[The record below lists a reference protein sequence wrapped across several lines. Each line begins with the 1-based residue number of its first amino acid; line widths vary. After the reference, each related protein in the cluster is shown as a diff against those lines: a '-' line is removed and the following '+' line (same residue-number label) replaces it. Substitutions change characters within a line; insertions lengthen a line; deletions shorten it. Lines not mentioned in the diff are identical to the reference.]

1 MKNWVIILGLSF
13 WVNYWLAEKAV
24 GQVVDQDSIQG
35 LQDSTIIYPVDSIS
49 DKFSDR
55 QDTASTRSGLVMFL
69 FPGKRPPYKA
79 SIAWKRSMIF
89 PGWGQIYNQDYWKLP
104 LVYGSYAVGFLV
116 IQYNNNRYQEYRT
129 GYLERVDDDETN
141 DFNTFGENA
150 STEGIKRA
158 RDRFR
163 QFRDR
168 SILAIAGIHIL
179 QVIEAY
185 VDANLNGFDVS
196 NDLTLEL
203 VPHAGVQGFSSPGI
217 QPGLSLTWTIN
228 SKPAYE

>member
-1 MKNWVIILGLSF
+1 MMKNWVIILGLSF
-13 WVNYWLAEKAV
+13 WVNFWLAEKAV
-24 GQVVDQDSIQG
+24 GQEVELDSIQG
-35 LQDSTIIYPVDSIS
+35 LQDSTIIYQVDSVS
-49 DKFSDR
+49 DNLSFL
-55 QDTASTRSGLVMFL
+55 QDTVSERKGLVKFL
-69 FPGKRPPYKA
+69 FPGKRPPYQA
-79 SIAWKRSMIF
+79 SIAWKRSLIF

-104 LVYGSYAVGFLV
+104 LVYGSYAVGFWV
-116 IQYNNNRYQEYRT
+116 MQYNDNRYQEYRT
-129 GYLERVDDDETN
+129 GYLERVDEDETN

-185 VDANLNGFDVS
+185 VDAHLNGFDVS
-196 NDLTLEL
+196 DDLTLEIL
-203 VPHAGVQGFSSPGI
+203 PHAGAQGFSSAGL
-217 QPGLSLTWTIN
+217 QPGLSLTWTI
-228 SKPAYE
+228 K